1 MALASTGFF
10 ANFVVI
16 DSGGNKATL
25 RYKLGEAATDIASAA
40 TTAATLATRLA
51 AVTDG
56 VVLGYTVGEA
66 FDEDTNFLA
75 AAGVQIENQ
84 ALISAKILNEEEKWA
99 QLRIPAPKIGLFM
112 ASTGKNSNIV
122 DPADADLLTYLGSFE
137 TGQLAQVSDS
147 EVLAETSTTGNVYG
161 KRIHR
166 ASRKG

>member
-1 MALASTGFF
+1 MALQSTGYFG
-10 ANFVVI
+10 NFVLV
-16 DSGGNKATL
+16 DSGGNKATV
-25 RYKLGEAATDIASAA
+25 RYKLGETAVDIEAAETV
-40 TTAATLATRLA
+40 AATLATRLA
-51 AVTDG
+51 AVTDA

-84 ALISAKILNEEEKWA
+84 ALVLAKILDEEEKWA

-112 ASTGKNSNIV
+112 AATGKNSNIV

-137 TGQLAQVSDS
+137 TGQLAQVSDG